1 MPEPE
6 IFCPR
11 CAWRPKAESRW
22 QCMPSCGT
30 VWNTYWTRGVC
41 PGCHYKWDVTQCL
54 ECTEISPHADW
65 YHNPEDKSRSEDEPA
80 VSIAEA

>member
-30 VWNTYWTRGVC
+30 VWNTFWTRGVC
-41 PGCHYKWDVTQCL
+41 PGCHYKWDVSQCL